1 MASNLHECPQGIA
14 APGRVLAVR
23 GAVVATVQHGLPEDL
38 LTPQPLTPSYLA
50 FLGRIS
56 PEKRPDCAIRTAR
69 RAGLPLKIAAKV
81 DRADGTY
88 FQDVIRSM
96 IDGCDVELIGEITD
110 AEKPDFRRGAVAL
123 LVPID
128 WPEPFAW

>member
-1 MASNLHECPQGIA
+1 MSSGDCRPR
-14 APGRVLAVR
+14 PRLAVR

-88 FQDVIRSM
+88 FQDVMRSAAARWHCWCRSTGPCRSLGDDRG
-96 IDGCDVELIGEITD
+96 DGLRHAGDRVRPRLGAGD
-110 AEKPDFRRGAVAL
+110 RRT
-123 LVPID
+123 
-128 WPEPFAW
+128 WP